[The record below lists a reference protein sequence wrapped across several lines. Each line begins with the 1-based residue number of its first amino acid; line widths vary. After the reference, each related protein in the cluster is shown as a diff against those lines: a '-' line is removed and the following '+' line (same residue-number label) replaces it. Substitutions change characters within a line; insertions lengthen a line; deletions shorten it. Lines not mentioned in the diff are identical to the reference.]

1 MSVVAGAPFLAFAA
15 GLLSILS
22 PCVLPVLPLVL
33 TSALSQHR
41 LGPLALAAGLA
52 LSFVTLGMFIALVGF
67 SLGLDQSWFQDV
79 AAVLLMAIGI
89 ILLVPVLQE
98 RFSQAGGPFAN
109 WAQQRFGRLA
119 GDGLGGQFG
128 VGVLLGAVWAPC
140 AGPTLGAASL
150 LAAQGKDLGTAA
162 FVMLAFGLGTAL
174 PLVALGMLSREVL
187 VRWRGRMSAA
197 GTLSRQIMGGV
208 FVIAGVLI
216 FTGLEQNLEAW
227 LTNASPAALTRLTTH
242 Y

>member
-1 MSVVAGAPFLAFAA
+1 MVGAAPLLGFAA

-33 TSALSQHR
+33 TAALSQHK
-41 LGPLALAAGLA
+41 LGPLALALGLA
-52 LSFVTLGMFIALVGF
+52 LSFVTLGMFIALAGF
-67 SLGLDQSWFQDV
+67 SLGLDQAWFQNV
-79 AAVLLMAIGI
+79 AAVLLMILGV
-89 ILLVPVLQE
+89 ILLVPMLQE
-98 RFSQAGGPFAN
+98 RVSQAGGPFAN

-119 GDGLGGQFG
+119 GEGLGGQFG

-150 LAAQGKDLGTAA
+150 LAAQGKDLGMAA
-162 FVMLAFGLGTAL
+162 LVMAAFGLGTAL

-187 VRWRGRMSAA
+187 VRWRGAMSAA
-197 GTLSRQIMGGV
+197 GTLSRQVMGGV
-208 FVIAGVLI
+208 FMIAGVLI
-216 FTGLEQNLEAW
+216 LSGLEQNLESW

-242 Y
+242 I